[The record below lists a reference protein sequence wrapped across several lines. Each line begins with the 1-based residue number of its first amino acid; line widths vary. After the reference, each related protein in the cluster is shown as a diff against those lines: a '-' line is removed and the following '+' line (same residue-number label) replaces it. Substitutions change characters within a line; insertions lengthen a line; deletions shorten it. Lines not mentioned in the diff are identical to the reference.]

1 MTKRQYAIFSTLILV
16 GIAMFVVAALI
27 GNSGDDDISVSNNPG
42 IDALI
47 PNRGDEVLQ
56 QQPVGIDLA
65 PGYRLVRLTIS
76 PNVNCQ
82 FPIDVTAQT
91 RHVEGLQQ
99 YIYTPDEGRLIAA
112 LAADD
117 NCAVAVFEEIAR
129 PGDTQTIDWTFTVS

>member
-1 MTKRQYAIFSTLILV
+1 MNKRQYAIFSLLTFL
-16 GIAMFVVAALI
+16 GIGMFVVAGLI
-27 GNSGDDDISVSNNPG
+27 GNSGGDDVSVLNNPG

-65 PGYRLVRLTIS
+65 PGYQLVRLTIS

-82 FPIDVTAQT
+82 FPVDVTSQT

-99 YIYTPDEGRLIAA
+99 YIYTPSEGQLVDA

-117 NCAVAVFEEIAR
+117 NCVVAVFEEIAR
-129 PGDTQTIDWTFTVS
+129 PGDTETIDWTFTVN